1 MPMTICSFSFRR
13 VQHEKPL
20 SKPFIPLQQVVA
32 RIEGGLGNQLFQY
45 AAARSLADRLQC
57 NLSLDLRGISANG
70 NRPYQLDLYHVRA
83 EVADAEVL
91 ATLPPWRSFR
101 AGRIRQSLSFLLPG
115 MFRSPVFWPHS
126 FAYDDRIERL
136 QHPVYMVGYWQT
148 ERYFAWNRTR
158 LLQDLTLLPGMTAD
172 AGLLQKI
179 RNSNSVSLHV
189 RRGDYV
195 SNATA
200 AQHHGTCDMAYYQH
214 AIAALMQRQ
223 PDIEVFVFSDEPQW
237 AADNLHLP
245 VPAHIVDA
253 NPPECGYL
261 DLELMRQCR
270 HHVLANSSFS
280 WWGAWLCAH
289 AGQRVYAPGRWFT
302 NPSIDATDIVPSRWQ
317 RLQAAA

>member
-1 MPMTICSFSFRR
+1 MLFD
-13 VQHEKPL
+13 
-20 SKPFIPLQQVVA
+20 QVVA

-57 NLSLDLRGISANG
+57 GLLLDVRGIAENG
-70 NRPYQLDLYHVRA
+70 DRPYQLDLYHARA
-83 EVADAEVL
+83 EIADGKVL
-91 ATLPPWRSFR
+91 EALPSWRSSR
-101 AGRIRQSLSFLLPG
+101 AARVRQSLSFFIPG
-115 MFRSPVFWPHS
+115 MVRSPVFWPRS
-126 FAYDDRIERL
+126 FAYDERLERL
-136 QHPVYMVGYWQT
+136 QHPVYLVGYWQT

-172 AGLLQKI
+172 AGWLQKI
-179 RNSNSVSLHV
+179 RKSNSVSLHV

-195 SNATA
+195 RSPVA
-200 AQHHGTCDMAYYQH
+200 AQHHGTCDMAYYQY
-214 AIAALMQRQ
+214 AIASLMQQQ

-245 VPAHIVDA
+245 VPTHVVDA

-280 WWGAWLCAH
+280 WWGAWLCVH
-289 AGQRVYAPGRWFT
+289 AGQLVYAPERWFA
-302 NPSIDATDIVPSRWQ
+302 NPDIDASDIVPARWQ
-317 RLQAAA
+317 RLQDAA